1 MWPLASHGPSSV
13 TWLRR
18 TFTNDSCCGQTPS
31 RCSLALR
38 SWVTTRPSPSAAGH
52 QPTGSLSA
60 AQGGA
65 VSGSGHVGVAEM
77 SPLGGT
83 GRVVGEHSVP
93 GSKTPLQ
100 ASTRSLGLLAQQGR
114 PLWGQPGGCAPT
126 SACPVCRL
134 GAECEGV
141 ATGGAGGRRLL
152 PPSSPQGCHETLRA
166 LVAVSSG
173 ARGEPRRGAV
183 PRCHPP
189 QASRRN
195 VRA

>member
-1 MWPLASHGPSSV
+1 M
-13 TWLRR
+13 
-18 TFTNDSCCGQTPS
+18 
-31 RCSLALR
+31 
-38 SWVTTRPSPSAAGH
+38 
-52 QPTGSLSA
+52 
-60 AQGGA
+60 
-65 VSGSGHVGVAEM
+65 
-77 SPLGGT
+77 
-83 GRVVGEHSVP
+83 VGEHSVP

-100 ASTRSLGLLAQQGR
+100 ASTRSLGLLARRGR

-141 ATGGAGGRRLL
+141 ATGGAWGR
-152 PPSSPQGCHETLRA
+152 
-166 LVAVSSG
+166 SG
-173 ARGEPRRGAV
+173 AAGSFLPRVLRVAGKRSGRLSLPVLGRGGSHGGGAV